1 MRHTAVM
8 GEARIVRIVALKLL
22 YSFYMLSFLQ
32 KNQKLMVVLRVALV
46 VGVTASMLLMILAP
60 IFS

>member
-1 MRHTAVM
+1 M